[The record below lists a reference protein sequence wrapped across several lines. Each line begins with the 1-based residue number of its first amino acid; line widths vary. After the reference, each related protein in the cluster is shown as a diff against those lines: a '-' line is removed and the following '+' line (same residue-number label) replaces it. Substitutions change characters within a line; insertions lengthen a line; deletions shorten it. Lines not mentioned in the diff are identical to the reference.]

1 MTAPNTK
8 SNTKSIK
15 RYRDALS
22 PKSILDRPSLTK
34 SLKSN
39 GIVLKHGQLD
49 LFYQLFHRAGYP
61 PLDEFV
67 KELTGTGTGG
77 NNNDHE
83 ISTPL
88 KDGDDGDDDGS
99 VSININSNTTT
110 SNTSNFRTKNA
121 ISSRASKRAQLPKS
135 FLNYLTTNLRNY
147 TTLTSTIHQSQTSS
161 NGTTTKL
168 AIRLQDGHIVES
180 VLMRHNASRVT
191 ICVSSQVGCAMG
203 CTFCATGTMGIR
215 GNLCAGE
222 ILEQLVLGSRI
233 LLLEEQQQQQQ
244 NNSQEKGDTTIIKQK
259 KSKKKKRMD
268 LIRNVVFMGKSYCV
282 YYFGIMGPQTQS
294 VKMLSLSLVII

>member
-135 FLNYLTTNLRNY
+135 FLNYLTTNLSNY

-222 ILEQLVLGSRI
+222 ILEQLVHGSRI
-233 LLLEEQQQQQQ
+233 LLLAEEEQQQQ
-244 NNSQEKGDTTIIKQK
+244 NNSQEDGDTRKQK

-268 LIRNVVFMGKSYCV
+268 LIRNVVFMGKSYLLCLLILV
-282 YYFGIMGPQTQS
+282 SWAHRHRAYKI
-294 VKMLSLSLVII
+294 LSLSLVI